1 MMIQAELL
9 MLAQARA
16 GNPMAG
22 LIFPLMILAIFYFLM
37 IVPQRRQVKAHQAL
51 VDSLQ
56 AGDKVVTAG
65 GLVGDIVSIKDD
77 LVQLRTGQSTVVV
90 ERSRVTARRA
100 AAGASS
106 EKADKK

>member
-1 MMIQAELL
+1 MMQTELL
-9 MLAQARA
+9 VVAQAGANPMTSLFPILGMLAI
-16 GNPMAG
+16 MY
-22 LIFPLMILAIFYFLM
+22 FIL

-56 AGDKVVTAG
+56 PGDKVVTAG

-90 ERSRVTARRA
+90 ERARVTARRA
-100 AAGASS
+100 AAGTPS

>member
-1 MMIQAELL
+1 MMQTELL
-9 MLAQARA
+9 LLAQAGTRS
-16 GNPMAG
+16 PMAG

-90 ERSRVTARRA
+90 ERARVTARRT
-100 AAGASS
+100 AAGTPS
-106 EKADKK
+106 EKPEKK